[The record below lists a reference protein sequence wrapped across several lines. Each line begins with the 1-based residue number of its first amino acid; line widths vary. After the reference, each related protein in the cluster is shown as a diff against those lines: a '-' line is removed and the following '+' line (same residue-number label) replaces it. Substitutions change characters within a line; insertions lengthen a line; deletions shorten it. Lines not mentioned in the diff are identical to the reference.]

1 MIDLIVEELIYFA
14 ETHLELK
21 DLDALYIKN
30 LIFGE
35 LGILTP
41 EKHEISP
48 ERKQEIKE
56 LIVPDFFVDNLTN
69 YLLEKGFSEKEA
81 ENKIVKIF
89 GFLTPLLIKL

>member
-35 LGILTP
+35 LGILNT
-41 EKHEISP
+41 EKHEIFIM
-48 ERKQEIKE
+48 RKEEIKE
-56 LIVPDFFVDNLTN
+56 LIVLDCF
-69 YLLEKGFSEKEA
+69 
-81 ENKIVKIF
+81 I
-89 GFLTPLLIKL
+89 